1 VLTDG
6 RPSNKTSTKEG
17 RNTLEGHA
25 HRAMHARWPR
35 MVNVYFDLKINL
47 KLYGRLKLKKNKK
60 ASLEL
65 TT

>member
-1 VLTDG
+1 
-6 RPSNKTSTKEG
+6 
-17 RNTLEGHA
+17 
-25 HRAMHARWPR
+25 